1 MGSLEICILAAGM
14 GSRMKSDIPKVL
26 HPIAGQPMLGHLLQ
40 TVKSLAPTKI
50 HVVVGKGADDVKA
63 TFASW
68 DIHWVLQAE
77 QQGTGHAL
85 MQALPQV
92 SEDSHLLI
100 LAGDGPLIRAE
111 TLSTLIAE
119 KADLAVL
126 TVVQPDPKHYGRII
140 RNAQGGLA
148 QIVEE
153 RDASPQ
159 QRQICE
165 VNTGVMYAQAGKLKT
180 WTSLLDKDN
189 AQCEYLLTDIVA
201 ISNAA
206 GCSVRPVLADNPGEL
221 QGINNFVQLAVA
233 ERHFQLR
240 QAEQLML
247 NGVHLLDPAR
257 IDIRGHLIAGRNVRI
272 DANCVFEGRVV
283 LGNDVHIG
291 PNCVIKDSVIGAG
304 VQVKAFTMLDDAEL
318 GDKAQVGP
326 YARLRPGSRLGQD
339 ARVGNFVEVKN
350 TIMGV
355 GSKAS
360 HLSYL
365 GDALIGEQVNIGAGT
380 ITCNYD
386 GVNKHQTV
394 IKDGVF
400 VGSNSSL
407 VAPVV
412 IGEGATIGAGSTI
425 TRDVKQQQLAV
436 ARGRQAVIDN
446 WKSPK
451 DK

>member
-1 MGSLEICILAAGM
+1 
-14 GSRMKSDIPKVL
+14 
-26 HPIAGQPMLGHLLQ
+26 
-40 TVKSLAPTKI
+40 
-50 HVVVGKGADDVKA
+50 
-63 TFASW
+63 
-68 DIHWVLQAE
+68 
-77 QQGTGHAL
+77 
-85 MQALPQV
+85 V
-92 SEDSHLLI
+92 SEDSHLLV
-100 LAGDGPLIRAE
+100 LAGDGPLIHAE
-111 TLSTLIAE
+111 TLRALMAE
-119 KADLAVL
+119 DADLAVL
-126 TVVQPDPKHYGRII
+126 TVEQPDPKNYGRII
-140 RNAQGGLA
+140 RDAQGGLA

-153 RDASPQ
+153 KDASPQ

-165 VNTGVMYAQAGKLKT
+165 VNTGVMYAQASQLKV
-180 WTSLLDKDN
+180 WTAQLNKNN
-189 AQCEYLLTDIVA
+189 AQSEYLLTDIIA

-206 GCSVRPVLADNPGEL
+206 GGRVRPVLADNAGEL
-221 QGINNFVQLAVA
+221 QGINNFAQLAAA
-233 ERHFQLR
+233 ERYFQR
-240 QAEQLML
+240 QRAERLML
-247 NGVHLLDPAR
+247 DGVHLLDPER
-257 IDIRGHLIAGRNVRI
+257 IDIRGELIAGRNVHI
-272 DANCVFEGRVV
+272 DVNCVFEGRVV
-283 LGNDVHIG
+283 LGNNVRIG
-291 PNCVIKDSVIGAG
+291 PHCVIKDSVIGDD

-318 GDKAQVGP
+318 GNRAQVGP

-350 TIMGV
+350 TVMGA
-355 GSKAS
+355 GSKAG

-365 GDALIGEQVNIGAGT
+365 GDALIGDQVNIGAGT

-400 VGSNSSL
+400 VGSNTSL

-446 WKSPK
+446 WQSPK

>member
-1 MGSLEICILAAGM
+1 
-14 GSRMKSDIPKVL
+14 
-26 HPIAGQPMLGHLLQ
+26 
-40 TVKSLAPTKI
+40 
-50 HVVVGKGADDVKA
+50 
-63 TFASW
+63 
-68 DIHWVLQAE
+68 
-77 QQGTGHAL
+77 
-85 MQALPQV
+85 
-92 SEDSHLLI
+92 
-100 LAGDGPLIRAE
+100 
-111 TLSTLIAE
+111 
-119 KADLAVL
+119 
-126 TVVQPDPKHYGRII
+126 
-140 RNAQGGLA
+140 
-148 QIVEE
+148 
-153 RDASPQ
+153 
-159 QRQICE
+159 
-165 VNTGVMYAQAGKLKT
+165 MYAQAGKLKT